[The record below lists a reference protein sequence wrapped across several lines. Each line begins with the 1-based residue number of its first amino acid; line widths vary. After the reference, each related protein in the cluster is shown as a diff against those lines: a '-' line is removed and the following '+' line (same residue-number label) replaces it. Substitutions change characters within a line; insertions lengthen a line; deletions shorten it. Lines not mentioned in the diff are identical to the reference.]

1 MTSGL
6 RVIHCYINALCTN
19 TFYPVGLMGILEKR
33 RFRNF
38 LIFVNEYD
46 PKDPKTHKGKNSQ

>member
-1 MTSGL
+1 MFILDGFIL
-6 RVIHCYINALCTN
+6 AIRPKRWY
-19 TFYPVGLMGILEKR
+19 FYSAVGLMGLLEKR

-46 PKDPKTHKGKNSQ
+46 VKDPKTHKG